1 MSPPP
6 LPSTLD
12 VIGPD
17 TFAQHG
23 YPHAAWKRL
32 RREAPVHWFDLPG
45 GVGFWAVTRR
55 EDVVWIS
62 KQPARF
68 RNAPRLAIF
77 EQGAPVEG
85 ERKLARHLLNMDPPE
100 HAAYRGAASGWF
112 TPRAIQRRQPE
123 VERIARD
130 LLDEMAGDGG
140 EREGDFVADLTAPL
154 TLHVLADMLGVPR
167 ADWRLMF
174 RWTNQIAGASDSEYQ
189 TGDAPIH
196 GVEDARHGLFSYF
209 TELAAER
216 RKAPRDDM
224 VSVLANATVD
234 GRPMPAFELLSYFL
248 LLVVAGNETTRNAAS
263 GGLLALVE
271 NPSQMRRLRAG
282 PGLVPTAVE
291 EIVRWT
297 SPVIQFCRT
306 PVEDVE
312 IRGQQVRRGDS
323 LCLLYP
329 SANRD
334 EEAFE
339 DADVFRVDRKPNPH
353 LGFGI
358 GEHFCLGAN
367 LARLELRV
375 IFAELARRLEA
386 VELAGPVERMRS
398 SFLGGVKR
406 MPIRYRLRAAAALLA
421 GLWLLAS
428 PGVARAD
435 QLDQSFAGPGTSGS
449 VDMTAAFSRAQTFTV
464 GVDGT
469 LTRIALTIGKSDGTL
484 DADELRIDVRPTDAG
499 GAPLEDAG
507 SALATATVLG
517 SQLTNALDPNDPFE
531 IDVSAAGVQVTA
543 GQQLAIVASS
553 DVPFAMNRA
562 FYWYAFL
569 VTGEGY
575 PGGDAWLD
583 GGTWGLQNGGGVDL
597 VFSTWVEAPEPSPAA
612 GAGAALLAALALRA
626 RQRIARPTRTTVL
639 RGLAM

>member
-1 MSPPP
+1 MSRSP
-6 LPSTLD
+6 LPGTLE

-55 EDVVWIS
+55 EDIVWIS
-62 KQPARF
+62 KRPERF
-68 RNAPRLAIF
+68 VNAPRLAIF
-77 EQGAPVEG
+77 EEGAPVEG

-100 HAAYRGAASGWF
+100 HAAYRGVASSWF
-112 TPRAIQRRQPE
+112 TPRAIRRRAPD

-130 LLDEMAGDGG
+130 LLAEMAGDGA
-140 EREGDFVADLTAPL
+140 ERQGDFVADLAAPL

-174 RWTNQIAGASDSEYQ
+174 RWTNQIAGASDAEYQ
-189 TGDAPIH
+189 TGEQPIH
-196 GVEDARHGLFSYF
+196 GVEEARHGLFAYF

-216 RKAPRDDM
+216 RQRPRDDM
-224 VSVLANATVD
+224 VSVLSNARID
-234 GRPMPAFELLSYFL
+234 GQPIPTFELLSYFL

-263 GGLLALVE
+263 GGLLALIE
-271 NPSQMRRLRAG
+271 HPDQMRKLRAS
-282 PGLVPTAVE
+282 PELVPTAVE

-297 SPVIQFCRT
+297 APVIQFCRT

-312 IRGQQVRRGDS
+312 IRGQRIRKGDS

-334 EEAFE
+334 EDVFE
-339 DADVFRVDRKPNPH
+339 DPDAFRVDRKPNPH

-386 VELAGPVERMRS
+386 VELTGPVERMRS

-406 MPIRYRLRAAAALLA
+406 MPIRYRL
-421 GLWLLAS
+421 
-428 PGVARAD
+428 
-435 QLDQSFAGPGTSGS
+435 Q
-449 VDMTAAFSRAQTFTV
+449 
-464 GVDGT
+464 
-469 LTRIALTIGKSDGTL
+469 
-484 DADELRIDVRPTDAG
+484 ID
-499 GAPLEDAG
+499 
-507 SALATATVLG
+507 
-517 SQLTNALDPNDPFE
+517 
-531 IDVSAAGVQVTA
+531 
-543 GQQLAIVASS
+543 
-553 DVPFAMNRA
+553 
-562 FYWYAFL
+562 
-569 VTGEGY
+569 
-575 PGGDAWLD
+575 
-583 GGTWGLQNGGGVDL
+583 
-597 VFSTWVEAPEPSPAA
+597 
-612 GAGAALLAALALRA
+612 
-626 RQRIARPTRTTVL
+626 
-639 RGLAM
+639 